1 MASVVNMCNSALN
14 LLGAS
19 TISSLTEDTKNA
31 RLCNQR
37 YEPIRNRVF
46 RSHNWNCLIKRV
58 QLAQDSTGPV
68 VEYTYGY
75 TLPTDCLR
83 VMKIHNGSTDSIASD
98 LDYKVEGRKIVT
110 DITTIYLVYIALITD
125 PNEYDSYLR
134 EAVSHQLA
142 ADICYAITNNS
153 ALANNYMIRADERL
167 REARFIDATENAL
180 DTVEANEFTDARLKG
195 DHISDRLILL
205 VTQEVC
211 QQREFDEPVRVLNGQ
226 LF

>member
-37 YEPIRNRVF
+37 YEPIRDRVF
-46 RSHNWNCLIKRV
+46 RSHNWNCLIKRI

-83 VMKIHNGSTDSIASD
+83 VMKISNGSTDSIASD

-153 ALANNYMIRADERL
+153 TLANNYMTRADERL
-167 REARFIDATENAL
+167 REARFIDATENSL
-180 DTVEANEFTDARLKG
+180 DTIEANEFTDARL
-195 DHISDRLILL
+195 
-205 VTQEVC
+205 
-211 QQREFDEPVRVLNGQ
+211 
-226 LF
+226 

>member
-153 ALANNYMIRADERL
+153 TLANNYMTRADERL

-180 DTVEANEFTDARLKG
+180 DTVEANEFTDARL
-195 DHISDRLILL
+195 
-205 VTQEVC
+205 
-211 QQREFDEPVRVLNGQ
+211 
-226 LF
+226 